1 MAVSVPMELRDK
13 LGLTAV
19 QGPTIQ
25 LRTCGLSLRTTP
37 ACQPPIRLSHA
48 HAASMEIMSSWRL
61 QRTKSRLVLTLHG
74 NAICVS
80 SSATP
85 GTISCRIA
93 LNRLGNLDLTSTRGR
108 STGYGSL
115 IINTHSFKDVK
126 FTQKYSGPGEW
137 TGSAAT
143 VGAGVQGRELFRQ
156 AFAQSP
162 KVVIVGGEC
171 PVSILIAIRFVYD

>member
-1 MAVSVPMELRDK
+1 LEKNK
-13 LGLTAV
+13 L
-19 QGPTIQ
+19 
-25 LRTCGLSLRTTP
+25 
-37 ACQPPIRLSHA
+37 
-48 HAASMEIMSSWRL
+48 
-61 QRTKSRLVLTLHG
+61 
-74 NAICVS
+74 
-80 SSATP
+80 
-85 GTISCRIA
+85 IS
-93 LNRLGNLDLTSTRGR
+93 NRGR

-115 IINTHSFKDVK
+115 IINTHSFKDVN

-171 PVSILIAIRFVYD
+171 PVSIDIANQFVYD